1 MKKKLII
8 LQEEVSDCGAA
19 CLLSILRYYGG
30 NASLEDLRINSLTSH
45 EGVSAY
51 NLIECAKIYG
61 LNGKCIKTN
70 KYKEYKL
77 PYIAHIKINN
87 SLSHFIVIYKIQK
100 DYCLIMDPAKGKT
113 KIKYDE
119 LINKMTGYIILFS
132 ANKIVHQY
140 KNNSSINNLII
151 NYIKNHKLI
160 ILKTII
166 LNIFY
171 LILSIITSFY
181 ISILTNTN
189 RYSLIIII
197 FSIITILKYVIEYI
211 INNNVVKTNNKLA
224 CYVNNNYFD
233 HLFKLPLNYIH
244 IKDSGEIIKRIDDLD
259 LINNVIYN
267 SFIIILLNTIILIPS
282 LVILYWLNLY
292 VFLLSFLYILIINI
306 TSIFYLKKLNN
317 NLNNILK
324 SSCEYKNT
332 VVDIVNSLNSIYYS
346 GNKKYFNCLIK
357 DKYQKNI
364 KVDEL
369 YNIKL
374 NQQNLIKNIINSI
387 YLLIILTYLVLE
399 GKITLVITFL
409 FLINILSD
417 CNEKIVNTYNALY
430 YQNKIRRKIDEFY
443 TIQEEDYQ
451 GKKYSHGSITI
462 KNLSFSYMY
471 SKPILKNLNLNINKN
486 EKIIIKGKSG
496 VGKSTLCKIITKEL
510 NGYDGNITIN
520 NINLKELSINDIRL
534 NIFYSNQNESIINGT
549 IKDNILMGKELNEN
563 KLNKIIEIC
572 SLSKL
577 LDQKPFGL
585 DTYLFGGG
593 NELSGGEKQLIF
605 IARSL
610 VNDPR
615 ILILDETLSE
625 VNEELE
631 QKIIN
636 NIFNYLKETT
646 VIYITHKN
654 STNYRART
662 IYV

>member
-1 MKKKLII
+1 MEKKLIV
-8 LQEEVSDCGAA
+8 LQEEASDCGAA

-70 KYKEYKL
+70 NYKEFKL

-87 SLSHFIVIYKIQK
+87 SLSHFIVIYKIHK
-100 DYCLIMDPAKGKT
+100 DYCLIMDPDKGKT
-113 KIKYDE
+113 KVKYNE
-119 LINKMTGYIILFS
+119 LVNKLTGYIILFS
-132 ANKIVHQY
+132 ANKIPYKY
-140 KNNSSINNLII
+140 KNRSSINNLII
-151 NYIKNHKLI
+151 NYIKNNKLKLLRI
-160 ILKTII
+160 VL
-166 LNIFY
+166 LNIVY
-171 LILSIITSFY
+171 LLLSIITSFY
-181 ISILTNTN
+181 ISILTNSN

-197 FSIITILKYVIEYI
+197 FTFITILKYIIEYI
-211 INNNVVKTNNKLA
+211 INKSVIKSNNNLA

-259 LINNVIYN
+259 LINNVVYN
-267 SFIIILLNTIILIPS
+267 SFINIILNILILIPC
-282 LVILYWLNLY
+282 
-292 VFLLSFLYILIINI
+292 LIILCFLNAHFFSISLIYIVVINI
-306 TSIFYLKKLNN
+306 LSVLYLTKFNN

-324 SSCEYKNT
+324 SSCEYRNT
-332 VVDIVNSLNSIYYS
+332 VVDIVNSLTSIYYS
-346 GNKKYFNCLIK
+346 GNKEYFNCLLK
-357 DKYQKNI
+357 DKFSKNI
-364 KVDEL
+364 NNNEL
-369 YNIKL
+369 HNIKI
-374 NQQNLIKNIINSI
+374 NQQYLFKNIIYAI
-387 YLLIILTYLVLE
+387 YILIILTYLVLIGE
-399 GKITLVITFL
+399 NNLIITVI
-409 FLINILSD
+409 FLINILCDS
-417 CNEKIVNTYNALY
+417 NEKIVSTYNALY

-443 TIQEEDYQ
+443 TIQEEKYQ
-451 GKKYSHGSITI
+451 GKKYSHGSIII

-471 SKPILKNLNLNINKN
+471 SKPILKNLDLNIKKN

-496 VGKSTLCKIITKEL
+496 AGKSTLCKIITKEL
-510 NGYDGNITIN
+510 NNYDGIITIN
-520 NINLKELSINDIRL
+520 NINLKELNINDIRS
-534 NIFYSNQNESIINGT
+534 NIFYSHQNESIINGT
-549 IKDNILMGKELNEN
+549 IKDNILMGKEINEIKLKKIIDLCLLN
-563 KLNKIIEIC
+563 KL
-572 SLSKL
+572 LS
-577 LDQKPFGL
+577 QKPFGL

-593 NELSGGEKQLIF
+593 NELSGGEKQLIY

-610 VNDPR
+610 VNTPR

-654 STNYRART
+654 STNYQART